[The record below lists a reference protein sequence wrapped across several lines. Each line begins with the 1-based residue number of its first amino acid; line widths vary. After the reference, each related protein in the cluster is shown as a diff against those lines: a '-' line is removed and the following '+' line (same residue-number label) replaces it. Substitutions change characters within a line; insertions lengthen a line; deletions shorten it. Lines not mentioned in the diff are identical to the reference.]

1 MKKHLIT
8 RFLILA
14 PLAFLTLQCSKT
26 DNSPAP
32 EPQKLSLSDTVTAK
46 PKLEHQDQ
54 KDTAEKIAHYIAN
67 EYLTPGDLKAITMS
81 ERKFHYQQI
90 DLNGDGKTE
99 VFLSFYTP
107 YFFRTGG
114 CAMLLLN
121 DHLKPI
127 TKFTVTRPPVYA
139 DSATKN
145 GWKILYL
152 QDGYQWKALHYK
164 NGKNPSNP
172 SVLPKSS
179 EKPSEQA
186 TIIFP
191 DNDAKD
197 YTF

>member
-8 RFLILA
+8 RFLILTSVV
-14 PLAFLTLQCSKT
+14 FLTFQCNKT
-26 DNSPAP
+26 ETNPVP

-46 PKLEHQDQ
+46 PKLEHQDK

-90 DLNGDGKTE
+90 DLNGDGKME
-99 VFLSFYTP
+99 VFVSFYTP
-107 YFFRTGG
+107 YFCGTGG

-127 TKFTVTRPPVYA
+127 TKFTVTRPPIYA
-139 DSATKN
+139 DPEMKN
-145 GWKILYL
+145 GWKILYF
-152 QDGYQWKALHYK
+152 QNDNTWKALTYE
-164 NGKNPSNP
+164 NGKYPSNP
-172 SVLPKSS
+172 SVLPNSFK
-179 EKPSEQA
+179 KPSDKEGGIFVGDQA
-186 TIIFP
+186 E
-191 DNDAKD
+191 